1 MSKRKGIVTIDTSL
15 NVYQR
20 QVEARFV
27 CNGLP
32 DEQLNC
38 EQRQA
43 RYLSTLAP
51 LEWVGFGLERML
63 EHCSGNRNENI
74 RQDVISLYH
83 KISCQGLLVDRTALA
98 DLIQDYKERLRDDPF
113 SQKEYKALEW
123 LSRLQ
128 VDDDGKLRTPIRPYH
143 SITGR
148 AGLLG
153 TTPINGYKIFR
164 EKLLAAPV
172 GCSVASVDYV
182 ACEVGI
188 LAALSGDVRLHSD
201 YMNSD
206 DLYEALLSPMHA
218 ACGLQLERKQLKG
231 LLLMSIYGA
240 SPATIASK
248 LRLTELEAQ
257 ALLKG
262 VMGHYPAAFKW
273 LEQQTVSAYHA
284 KILQSHTWQIHVTPE
299 ARPPQVRNWPIQMA
313 GMEIIN
319 RACLL
324 ADQQMLKVVGAVH
337 DCVYIESERG
347 RFEQEITT
355 LKEVM
360 GMASE
365 TLLNGFRLKTTIDFV
380 TQE

>member
-1 MSKRKGIVTIDTSL
+1 M
-15 NVYQR
+15 
-20 QVEARFV
+20 
-27 CNGLP
+27 
-32 DEQLNC
+32 
-38 EQRQA
+38 
-43 RYLSTLAP
+43 
-51 LEWVGFGLERML
+51 
-63 EHCSGNRNENI
+63 
-74 RQDVISLYH
+74 
-83 KISCQGLLVDRTALA
+83 
-98 DLIQDYKERLRDDPF
+98 
-113 SQKEYKALEW
+113 
-123 LSRLQ
+123 
-128 VDDDGKLRTPIRPYH
+128 
-143 SITGR
+143 
-148 AGLLG
+148 
-153 TTPINGYKIFR
+153 
-164 EKLLAAPV
+164 
-172 GCSVASVDYV
+172 DYV

-188 LAALSGDVRLHSD
+188 LAALSGDVRLRSD

-218 ACGLQLERKQLKG
+218 ACGFQLERKQLKG

-248 LRLTELEAQ
+248 LRLTELKAQ